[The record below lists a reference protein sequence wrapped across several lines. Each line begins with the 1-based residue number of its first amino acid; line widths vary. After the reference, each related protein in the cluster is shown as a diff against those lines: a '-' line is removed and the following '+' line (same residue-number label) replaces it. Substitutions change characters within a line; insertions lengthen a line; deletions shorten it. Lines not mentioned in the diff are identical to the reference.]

1 MIWIDKQR
9 EPDSWTEH
17 RLTPCAKYEPTQD
30 LRNALLIDQGFI
42 CAYCMRRIP
51 ADDRPFELATSKIE
65 HLLSQ
70 DNHTD
75 LQMNYSNMVVCC
87 SGRMNG
93 EMHCDASKG
102 EADIQCSPLSRAAM
116 QTIKYK
122 TDGTIESTNAVYN
135 KELNDVLNLNVSIL
149 KDNRKAAWEAV
160 RDYFKSRDSWNV
172 PTLRKMLERYQS
184 KGKKGKKIEYCGI
197 VIYMLTKK
205 LRQQGVA
212 L

>member
-17 RLTPCAKYEPTQD
+17 RLTSGAIYEPTTD
-30 LRNALLIDQGFI
+30 LRNALLADQGYI
-42 CAYCMRRIP
+42 CAFCMRRIP
-51 ADDRPFELATSKIE
+51 ADDSPFEHATSKIE

-70 DNHTD
+70 EHHSD

-87 SGRMNG
+87 SDRMNG

-122 TDGTIESTNAVYN
+122 NDGTIESTNAVYN
-135 KELNDVLNLNVSIL
+135 SELNDVLNLNVGIL
-149 KDNRKAAWEAV
+149 KDNRKAAWEAA
-160 RDYFKSRDSWNV
+160 RDYFTNKDCWNV

-205 LRQQGVA
+205 LRQQGIV